1 MNARVS
7 SLIVCSFLSVVF
19 ALPIVR
25 VDFNNSNNFSFHN
38 ISMLG
43 GCLGTY
49 FGCCDDNVS
58 FCMNMNCT
66 NCMNSTV
73 Y

>member
-1 MNARVS
+1 MRAYGMIIM
-7 SLIVCSFLSVVF
+7 LLSFLSAVF
-19 ALPIVR
+19 TLPIVHVR
-25 VDFNNSNNFSFHN
+25 FNNSHN
-38 ISMLG
+38 YSSNMLG

-49 FGCCDDNVS
+49 FGCCGDNVT

-66 NCMNSTV
+66 NCMNNTV

>member
-1 MNARVS
+1 MKGKNAR
-7 SLIVCSFLSVVF
+7 LLRRLSQF
-19 ALPIVR
+19 KPHEQR
-25 VDFNNSNNFSFHN
+25 HYHQFNNSHN
-38 ISMLG
+38 YSSNMLG

-49 FGCCDDNVS
+49 FGCCGDNVT

-66 NCMNSTV
+66 NCMNNTV